1 MAAASILAKVTRDA
15 MMDEQALSYPL
26 YGFDHNTGYA
36 TQEHCE
42 ALRLHGPCDIHRKS
56 FRPVR
61 ELLFVQEVF
70 EGF

>member
-1 MAAASILAKVTRDA
+1 MTRDA
-15 MMDEQALSYPL
+15 LMNEDDERFPL
-26 YGFDHNTGYA
+26 YGFSQHKGYG
-36 TQEHCE
+36 TPEHLE
-42 ALRLHGPCDIHRKS
+42 ALRLHGPCSIHRRS